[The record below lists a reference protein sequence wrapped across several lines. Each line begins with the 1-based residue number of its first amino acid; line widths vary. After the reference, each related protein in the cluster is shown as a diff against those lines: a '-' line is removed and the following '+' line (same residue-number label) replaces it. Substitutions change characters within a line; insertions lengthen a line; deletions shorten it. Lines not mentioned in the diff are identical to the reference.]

1 MQVTLINYTHNAN
14 TLAGMAAAKCT
25 KSDSP
30 MLALKHAIQ
39 SGHESVIEHAV
50 FTFEIDGVS
59 RVLLAQLTRH
69 RLASYSVESQR
80 YAGAPDPVQCTVRP
94 PSFAEHSY
102 VGSVDAA
109 MTMLAELYLSMV
121 ADGVPEE
128 DARYI
133 LP

>member
-1 MQVTLINYTHNAN
+1 MKVELIRHTWDPEGIVGH
-14 TLAGMAAAKCT
+14 AAAKCT
-25 KSDSP
+25 RAENEF
-30 MLALKHAIQ
+30 MAMRHAMAAH
-39 SGHESVIEHAV
+39 HESVEEHAV

-94 PSFAEHSY
+94 QSFAEHGY

-109 MTMLAELYLSMV
+109 MTMIAELYLSMV